1 MSAAQPLPTNSS
13 NSAGNMRWDLM
24 MKQKATAGR
33 TVASFRIAVWFRFD
47 SPEGYFRCLLTSLVI
62 ANMFTEA
69 LPPNTA
75 FRLSSALI
83 IRLFFLSCR
92 PFFLMYAHSFLV
104 TSVRGIG
111 FEPTTSDST
120 ALGCTGFMK
129 AAFGFR
135 LLAAFFAM
143 SSPCEGRPLWTPIAR
158 TGCAYYEHFRPYV
171 LLRFQR
177 RVAK

>member
-1 MSAAQPLPTNSS
+1 MVDEQPCIHRHQPLAISH
-13 NSAGNMRWDLM
+13 GGVL
-24 MKQKATAGR
+24 
-33 TVASFRIAVWFRFD
+33 I
-47 SPEGYFRCLLTSLVI
+47 YLRCLLTSFVI
-62 ANMFTEA
+62 SNMLTVA
-69 LPPNTA
+69 LPPNTG
-75 FRLSSALI
+75 LSISSALI

-143 SSPCEGRPLWTPIAR
+143 SSPCEVRPLWTPVLAAPIMNISTPLYQPSFPPRTVRRGAHRGQQPTAAR
-158 TGCAYYEHFRPYV
+158 
-171 LLRFQR
+171 R
-177 RVAK
+177 RRDR